1 MNKGN
6 QIIKIHLIL
15 TFFISGFGQFLFA
28 QRDLTPS
35 KTSRRSSAF
44 GGAIDRRELR
54 NYGFQFSGGPAYTLT
69 RLHNET
75 IHTQSE
81 SGRPVDYIIDPS
93 GRIGGFGEIG
103 MAHFPLGDPK
113 LKFIKKRI
121 FSYYDWG
128 LGFKYL
134 GGKETTD
141 ITNYDPTGTVIISQQ
156 HGEGKDN
163 YNSFKGFY
171 NGYIY
176 GRFTLHK
183 NFYFGEKYFIDNGL
197 GINFDYRIITGTQS
211 YVGTS
216 TVGLSGAQPQHF
228 HKPFVAQFHYD
239 LGLGIKIRRGSYFI
253 PGIQIPIFGLA
264 EFHKGNPSL
273 KWYSSNYLPVYFHF
287 KYIKLLEAKKKSG
300 CNEGT
305 EEDRKRNKEY
315 MQGQ

>member
-6 QIIKIHLIL
+6 QIIKIHLML
-15 TFFISGFGQFLFA
+15 TFFISSFGQVLFA

-35 KTSRRSSAF
+35 KNSKRSSAF

-54 NYGFQFSGGPAYTLT
+54 NYGFQFSAGPAYTLT

-81 SGRPVDYIIDPS
+81 SGRPVDYVIDPS
-93 GRIGGFGEIG
+93 GRIGGFAEIG
-103 MAHFPLGDPK
+103 MAHFPMGDPK

-121 FSYYDWG
+121 ISYYDWG

-156 HGEGKDN
+156 HGEGMDV
-163 YNSFKGFY
+163 YNSYKGYY
-171 NGYIY
+171 NGYVY

-183 NFYFGEKYFIDNGL
+183 NIYFGEKYYVDNGL
-197 GINFDYRIITGTQS
+197 GINFDYRIITGSQAYS
-211 YVGTS
+211 GTS

-228 HKPFVAQFHYD
+228 HKPFVSQFHYD
-239 LGLGIKIRRGSYFI
+239 LGLGIKIKRGSYFI
-253 PGIQIPIFGLA
+253 PGIQIPIFGIA
-264 EFHKGNPSL
+264 EFHKGNPAL
-273 KWYSSNYLPVYFHF
+273 QWYSSNYLPVYFHF
-287 KYIKLLEAKKKSG
+287 KYIKLLEVKKKSG
-300 CNEGT
+300 CNEGS